1 MVCCLLLFVVLE
13 LRLLVLGWGL
23 PLVAGFCWLVLFC
36 ICIVWV
42 PDVLLRGCLWVLWC
56 GLVLVP
62 WVLVLVPWVLWVVGW
77 WFGFCFDGWAGCLIA
92 IS

>member
-42 PDVLLRGCLWVLWC
+42 LDVLLRGCLWSA
-56 GLVLVP
+56 LV
-62 WVLVLVPWVLWVVGW
+62 WVGAGSLGIGAGSLGVVGVGW
-77 WFGFCFDGWAGCLIA
+77 WFGFCFDGWAGCLMA

>member
-42 PDVLLRGCLWVLWC
+42 PDVLLRGCLW
-56 GLVLVP
+56 GALVRVGAGSLGIGAGSLGV
-62 WVLVLVPWVLWVVGW
+62 VGCWVVGLD
-77 WFGFCFDGWAGCLIA
+77 FVSMVGLVA
-92 IS
+92 